1 MDRATVLGQLP
12 ETYAE
17 ALRLRD
23 AGLSDD
29 SIAGRLDVPTEAMTL
44 LLRLAEA
51 KVANLM
57 VAHEPAS
64 PERDITAPRRRGGG
78 CPGSCRS

>member
-1 MDRATVLGQLP
+1 MDRATALSQLP

-23 AGLSDD
+23 AGLSDEATA
-29 SIAGRLDVPTEAMTL
+29 SRLGIPAEAMSL

-51 KVANLM
+51 KLAHLM
-57 VAHEPAS
+57 AEDEPATNS
-64 PERDITAPRRRGGG
+64 
-78 CPGSCRS
+78 

>member
-1 MDRATVLGQLP
+1 MDRGAALDRLP
-12 ETYAE
+12 ETYAN

-29 SIAGRLDVPTEAMTL
+29 AIATRFGIPQEAIAA

-51 KVANLM
+51 KLARLM
-57 VAHEPAS
+57 AS
-64 PERDITAPRRRGGG
+64 EQPSPGEGGAG
-78 CPGSCRS
+78 